1 MRRSQLRASKAMQDR
16 TLAHPRIT
24 VHFNTEVDDVYGAEV
39 LHGLKLRDAN
49 TGGGLC
55 RRRASGVEGGSS
67 YAGEKGS
74 DWREMLGVGHP
85 RWGTI
90 TY

>member
-49 TGGGLC
+49 TGGDC
-55 RRRASGVEGGSS
+55 GGEAQGSQ
-67 YAGEKGS
+67 GEK
-74 DWREMLGVGHP
+74 REEERGEERNVCEMRRV
-85 RWGTI
+85 TQSEAF
-90 TY
+90 